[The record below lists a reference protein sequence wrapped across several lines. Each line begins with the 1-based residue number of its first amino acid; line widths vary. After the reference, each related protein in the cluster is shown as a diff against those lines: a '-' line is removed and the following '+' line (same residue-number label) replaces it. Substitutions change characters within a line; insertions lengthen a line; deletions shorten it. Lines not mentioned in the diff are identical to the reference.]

1 MTGNPISNMT
11 PGIRPGQVPSF
22 YQIGEFVFQDLC
34 RDLFFEEDTIT
45 TCDIYGVRGEEQHGI
60 DLIAM
65 RKNGDGIE
73 VGQCKCSRDFPPK
86 QIREVSDKFFEHW
99 ENHWSKRDVKRF
111 ILFVASGLD
120 TRQRQDEILNQKEC
134 FCKYGIVYEV
144 WSAAQ
149 IRNKLRPHPGI
160 VGSYLP
166 SLGSWVEEIC
176 GISAPTSPVVEN
188 TSAQTSV
195 VIASVLENQI
205 SQLSGQV
212 SEETAE
218 QLKNMRKKWQDG
230 HKSDKS
236 KVMQWL
242 EGLRNSKW
250 PFLSSEVKADVL
262 LFEAGIEL
270 EDKRDIVRAREL
282 ADEACIL
289 MPSQNQIRI
298 RAMIVYYE
306 EGPEKAI
313 GLLDN
318 QDDIDSRNLKAAL
331 LLDLG
336 RVEEALE
343 VLDFEDE
350 SNGET

>member
-1 MTGNPISNMT
+1 MTGNSIPNMT
-11 PGIRPGQVPSF
+11 PGIRPGQVPPF
-22 YQIGEFVFQDLC
+22 HEIGEFVFQDLC
-34 RDLFFEEDTIT
+34 RDLFFEEDTIA

-120 TRQRQDEILNQKEC
+120 TRQRQDEILNQRER
-134 FCKYGIVYEV
+134 FLRYGIVYEV

-149 IRNKLRPHPGI
+149 IRNKLRPHPTI
-160 VGSYLP
+160 VGSYCHP
-166 SLGSWVEEIC
+166 AKYWKKEIC
-176 GISAPTSPVVEN
+176 GISTLTSTFEQSASAQPSVVT
-188 TSAQTSV
+188 TSA
-195 VIASVLENQI
+195 LENQI
-205 SQLSGQV
+205 RQLSGQV
-212 SEETAE
+212 SQEVAK
-218 QLKNMRKKWQDG
+218 QLIHKRKKWQKD
-230 HKSDKS
+230 HKS

-242 EGLRNSKW
+242 ERLRNGKW
-250 PFLSSEVKADVL
+250 SILSPEVKADVL

-270 EDKRDIVRAREL
+270 DENRDINRAREL
-282 ADEACIL
+282 ADKAQKF
-289 MPSQNQIRI
+289 MPSQNQVRI
-298 RAMIVYYE
+298 RAMIAYYK